1 MYKRLRDL
9 REDNDLLQ
17 RDIAEYL
24 QCTSNCYSHYEIGI
38 RNIPIDV
45 MVKLA
50 KFYGVSVDYLVGL
63 TDVSK
68 PYPTAKKSQE

>member
-9 REDNDLLQ
+9 REDNDVPQKAL
-17 RDIAEYL
+17 AAYL
-24 QCTSNCYSHYEIGI
+24 NCTQTCYSHYEIGI

-68 PYPTAKKSQE
+68 PYPTGKKSQE